1 MDKKDYRVY
10 KVMNTKTKK
19 YIIAASSLDRETFVA
34 RQLTVDTNTL
44 RFYDKTITEKYL
56 SVRVIKVLKNA
67 EKKDAI
73 AWGKAYRI
81 KRMEDKL
88 LLNKPYVP
96 KKTVKKV
103 VKKPVAKKKVT
114 KPVAKKAKKSKK

>member
-19 YIIAASSLDRETFVA
+19 YIIAASSLEREAFVA
-34 RQLTVDTNTL
+34 KQLTVDTNTL
-44 RFYDKTITEKYL
+44 RFYDKTITTKYL

-81 KRMEDKL
+81 KHMEDKL
-88 LLNKPYVP
+88 LLNKPYIP
-96 KKTVKKV
+96 KKT
-103 VKKPVAKKKVT
+103 VAKKKVT
-114 KPVAKKAKKSKK
+114 KPVTKKAKKSKK

>member
-1 MDKKDYRVY
+1 MK
-10 KVMNTKTKK
+10 
-19 YIIAASSLDRETFVA
+19 
-34 RQLTVDTNTL
+34 Q
-44 RFYDKTITEKYL
+44 
-56 SVRVIKVLKNA
+56 
-67 EKKDAI
+67 
-73 AWGKAYRI
+73 
-81 KRMEDKL
+81 MEDKL